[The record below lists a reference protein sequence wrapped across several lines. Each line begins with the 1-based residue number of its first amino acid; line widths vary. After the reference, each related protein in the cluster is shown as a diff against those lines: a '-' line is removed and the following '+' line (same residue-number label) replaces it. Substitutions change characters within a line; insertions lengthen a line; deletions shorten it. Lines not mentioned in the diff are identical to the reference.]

1 MRAISWSPARIFST
15 VRPACRASCRRR
27 RRPARSS
34 RNTLLFRRGE
44 HGASLRLVGA
54 TAPRNLR
61 AVGAK
66 ILICDESDAL
76 QTTVEGDAIAL
87 AERRTLAYPDRKLI
101 VGSTPLSADTS
112 HVCKLYGQSDQ
123 RIYECRCPHCH
134 GYAEVVWEAIEWPP
148 GHPDQAVWV
157 CPLCDEPIAEEHK
170 DADGAGRPLARA
182 AAGSHEASRL

>member
-1 MRAISWSPARIFST
+1 MTADPCPVLVVVPAELDARNFVVACEDIFDCSPSLQGKLPT
-15 VRPACRASCRRR
+15 PATAG
-27 RRPARSS
+27 RSS

-66 ILICDESDAL
+66 ILVCDESDAL
-76 QTTVEGDAIAL
+76 QTTVEGNAIAL

-134 GYAEVVWEAIEWPP
+134 GYAEVML
-148 GHPDQAVWV
+148 GKH
-157 CPLCDEPIAEEHK
+157 
-170 DADGAGRPLARA
+170 
-182 AAGSHEASRL
+182 